1 VRGGYGRA
9 DAEFLVVGGD
19 EHRDL
24 IRTDLAAAQGDGAAT
39 RALSTP
45 TEAPPRK
52 SKGRAVRVKMSPDI
66 LPKSNKMSSIA
77 DLTDNKTTRL
87 E

>member
-24 IRTDLAAAQGDGAAT
+24 IRTDLAAVRET
-39 RALSTP
+39 
-45 TEAPPRK
+45 
-52 SKGRAVRVKMSPDI
+52 GRRRVRFRP
-66 LPKSNKMSSIA
+66 LQ
-77 DLTDNKTTRL
+77 RL
-87 E
+87 RLGNQKVGPLE